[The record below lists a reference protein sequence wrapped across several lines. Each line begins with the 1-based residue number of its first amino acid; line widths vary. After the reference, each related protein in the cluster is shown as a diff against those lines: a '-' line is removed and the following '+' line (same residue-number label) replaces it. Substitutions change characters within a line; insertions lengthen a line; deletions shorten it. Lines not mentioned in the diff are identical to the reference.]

1 MASSGYAPYRPVMT
15 KGQFTLVTGLILLV
29 AWARWHAA
37 GLILGGL
44 GVFAAYYI
52 SLRVHPRTR
61 HTGWRGCGGTGEHKG
76 VVFGWGHR
84 KCPGCQSGRLVRRG
98 AGQWGAPRVQQ
109 EYRKGKAARKKAKQ
123 ENRWR

>member
-29 AWARWHAA
+29 AWARWNAA

-76 VVFGWGHR
+76 V
-84 KCPGCQSGRLVRRG
+84 PLPLAGR
-98 AGQWGAPRVQQ
+98 
-109 EYRKGKAARKKAKQ
+109 
-123 ENRWR
+123 